1 MQAIAKTFSSHK
13 KVGVADQGNETELL
27 SAGASTVQASTV
39 QTAVPVA
46 APAKKTFDVEGGS
59 QGVVSSNPNVEMM
72 LRHGF
77 LRKVYGILSVQLVV
91 TFGIIGVFQT
101 PSMHETLLSC
111 GQRGRVQFG
120 GDPDYPA
127 NTCHKEAVGCCIDA
141 CTSPSVCANPSDPLT
156 FRPQPTSTLMTM
168 YYSSLAVGFAAL
180 IMLVCCAQNARIYPR
195 NYALLGTFTVAEG
208 FMLAAICA
216 FSQAQVILLAAAMT
230 AGITIGLS
238 LFACQTK
245 IDFTGIG
252 GYLFAGLWCLIL
264 FGFTI
269 SFFHVPGLQKLY
281 LFAGVMIFSLYIVY
295 DTQIMLGGNHKF
307 TIGMDD
313 YVFAALN
320 LYLDIINLFILLL
333 DLLNGGRD

>member
-1 MQAIAKTFSSHK
+1 M
-13 KVGVADQGNETELL
+13 
-27 SAGASTVQASTV
+27 
-39 QTAVPVA
+39 
-46 APAKKTFDVEGGS
+46 
-59 QGVVSSNPNVEMM
+59 
-72 LRHGF
+72 
-77 LRKVYGILSVQLVV
+77 QLVV

-101 PSMHETLLSC
+101 PSMHETLLNC
-111 GQRGRVQFG
+111 GQGRVQFG
-120 GDPDYPA
+120 GDYPA
-127 NTCHKEAVGCCIDA
+127 NTCNKEAVGCCIDA
-141 CTSPSVCANPSDPLT
+141 CTSVVCANPSDPLT

-252 GYLFAGLWCLIL
+252 ELPACSTCCLNE
-264 FGFTI
+264 THRI
-269 SFFHVPGLQKLY
+269 SRRG
-281 LFAGVMIFSLYIVY
+281 
-295 DTQIMLGGNHKF
+295 T
-307 TIGMDD
+307 
-313 YVFAALN
+313 ALP
-320 LYLDIINLFILLL
+320 ITT
-333 DLLNGGRD
+333 R